1 MVTKEQI
8 VSLLETKDKAIA
20 RALVV
25 LNDRQTADEQDSQAT
40 RMDNGMGFKPCHA
53 RMGTSMAQFFQKYGY
68 LSPKQIAYWRKT
80 DAKGTMRIACY
91 WKQLME
97 VAAEKAVAKVV
108 PKSYSNDVGNLME
121 EKMVLEELLDA
132 YNEGA
137 YGDVS
142 DEAYDRLFSR
152 LEQIGEQLEE
162 VGRCEYKMRRDEMM
176 A

>member
-1 MVTKEQI
+1 MVSKEQI
-8 VSLLETKDKAIA
+8 VSLLATKDKAVA

-40 RMDNGMGFKPCHA
+40 RLDNGMGFKPCHA
-53 RMGTSMAQFFQKYGY
+53 RMGTSMAQFYQKFGY

-97 VAAEKAVAKVV
+97 VAVQKESSKVATV
-108 PKSYSNDVGNLME
+108 SNDVGNLME
-121 EKMVLEELLDA
+121 EKIALEETLAA

-142 DEAYDRLFSR
+142 DEAYDRVFAR
-152 LEQIGEQLEE
+152 LEQIADQMEE
-162 VGRCEYKMRRDEMM
+162 INRCEYKMRRDGMF

>member
-8 VSLLETKDKAIA
+8 VSLLKTKDKAIA

-40 RMDNGMGFKPCHA
+40 RIDNGRGFKPCHA
-53 RMGTSMAQFFQKYGY
+53 RMGTSMAQFYQRFGY

-97 VAAEKAVAKVV
+97 VAAEKAVVKVA
-108 PKSYSNDVGNLME
+108 PSYSMDVGNLME
-121 EKMVLEELLDA
+121 EKILLEELLDA

-142 DEAYDRLFSR
+142 DEAYDRLFAK
-152 LEQIGEQLEE
+152 LEQINDQLEE
-162 VGRCEYKMRRDEMM
+162 VARCKYKMAMEMVM

>member
-1 MVTKEQI
+1 MVSKEQI
-8 VSLLETKDKAIA
+8 VSLLATKDKAVA

-25 LNDRQTADEQDSQAT
+25 LNERQTADEQDSQAT
-40 RMDNGMGFKPCHA
+40 RLDNGMGFKPCHA
-53 RMGTSMAQFFQKYGY
+53 RMGTSMAQFYQKFGY

-97 VAAEKAVAKVV
+97 VAAQKESSKIATV
-108 PKSYSNDVGNLME
+108 SNDVGNLME

-142 DEAYDRLFSR
+142 DEAYDRLFGR
-152 LEQIGEQLEE
+152 LEQIGEALEE
-162 VGRCEYKMRRDEMM
+162 INCCEYKMRRDGMF